1 MDLWHYTILELLSEQ
16 RLRER
21 RTESERLHLVTIA
34 GEAGRGRFSL
44 RRALASTLV
53 RWGLHLDPTAG
64 ERQGALDLAHEG
76 KH

>member
-16 RLRER
+16 RMRER
-21 RTESERLHLVTIA
+21 RDEVERLRLLDRVQ
-34 GEAGRGRFSL
+34 GRQRFNL

-53 RWGLHLDPTAG
+53 RWGLHLDPTAA

-76 KH
+76 K

>member
-1 MDLWHYTILELLSEQ
+1 MDHWHYRLLDLVTEQ
-16 RLRER
+16 RLQER
-21 RTESERLHLVTIA
+21 RAEFERLQLAAVA
-34 GEAGRGRFSL
+34 GGGQRFSM

-76 KH
+76 KR